1 MRDDLRRSAEEDAP
15 PQKGVAIE
23 RLRAAWG
30 RRKWLAI
37 LVFVV
42 PFVAA
47 VTVIFSL
54 PPFYRSTALVLVEG
68 QQVPE
73 SFVPATVTSQL
84 ETRLHTINEEILS
97 RVRLESLINRFGL
110 YPALRNHVQTEE
122 LVDRMRKD
130 IKLELKVTPGREGYR
145 SATTAFTLSYRG
157 PDPQTV
163 AQVTNTLASFYIEEN
178 LKVRERQATG
188 TAEFLKV
195 QLTETRKRLD
205 GLESRVS
212 DFRRR
217 YLGELPQQMQ
227 TNLTMMD
234 NLNQQLRLNS
244 DNQTR
249 VIERR
254 DSITGLLAEAA
265 SSPQSGVA
273 ESRGARLGRLQQE
286 LAAARSRYTEQ
297 HPSVI
302 RLKAEIAAT
311 EQEPAEQEPAGPKP
325 KGTGKTDISKLPA
338 TPYVL
343 RLREMLSGA
352 ESDLRVL
359 KTEEQRL
366 RTDITAYQQRLENT
380 PKREQEYL
388 EVSRDYDTTREL
400 YASLS
405 KRLEAAQ
412 LAESMEQRQ
421 KGEQFRI
428 LDPAVPSGLPAAPNR
443 LKLLGL
449 SLVLSLG
456 LAGGALMLAE
466 MLDTSFHSID
476 EMRQFT
482 IVPVLVSVPKIV
494 TDADRQRGQRR
505 FRLAAAGAVLGLI
518 VIAGGSYLIAHGN
531 EQLVQMIPGSGS

>member
-1 MRDDLRRSAEEDAP
+1 MRDDFRRMAEEDAP

-37 LVFVV
+37 LVFVI

-47 VTVIFSL
+47 VTIIFSL

-110 YPALRNHVQTEE
+110 YPALRNHVQMEE
-122 LVDRMRKD
+122 LVDRMRRD

-195 QLTETRKRLD
+195 QLTATRKRLD
-205 GLESRVS
+205 ELESRVS

-227 TNLTMMD
+227 TNLVMMD
-234 NLNQQLRLNS
+234 HLNQQLRLNS
-244 DNQTR
+244 DNQSR
-249 VIERR
+249 AIERR
-254 DSITGLLAEAA
+254 DSTTALLAEAA
-265 SSPQSGVA
+265 SSPQSGGS
-273 ESRGARLGRLQQE
+273 EPRGARLARLQQE

-311 EQEPAEQEPAGPKP
+311 EQEPAEDRKSTRLNSSHVAISYAVFCLKKKKKKNKNHYPKKQKKRR
-325 KGTGKTDISKLPA
+325 KGARKT
-338 TPYVL
+338 
-343 RLREMLSGA
+343 
-352 ESDLRVL
+352 
-359 KTEEQRL
+359 
-366 RTDITAYQQRLENT
+366 
-380 PKREQEYL
+380 
-388 EVSRDYDTTREL
+388 
-400 YASLS
+400 
-405 KRLEAAQ
+405 
-412 LAESMEQRQ
+412 
-421 KGEQFRI
+421 
-428 LDPAVPSGLPAAPNR
+428 
-443 LKLLGL
+443 
-449 SLVLSLG
+449 
-456 LAGGALMLAE
+456 
-466 MLDTSFHSID
+466 
-476 EMRQFT
+476 
-482 IVPVLVSVPKIV
+482 
-494 TDADRQRGQRR
+494 
-505 FRLAAAGAVLGLI
+505 
-518 VIAGGSYLIAHGN
+518 
-531 EQLVQMIPGSGS
+531 

>member
-1 MRDDLRRSAEEDAP
+1 VDEEAP
-15 PQKGVAIE
+15 PQKGVAVE

-37 LVFVV
+37 LVFII

-73 SFVPATVTSQL
+73 TFVPATVTSQL

-97 RVRLESLINRFGL
+97 RARLESLITRFGL
-110 YPALRNHVQTEE
+110 YPALRKQAQSEE
-122 LVDRMRKD
+122 LVERMRRD
-130 IKLELKVTPGREGYR
+130 IRLELKVTPGREGYR

-188 TAEFLKV
+188 TTEFLKV

-205 GLESRVS
+205 ELETRVS

-227 TNLTMMD
+227 TNLAMMD

-254 DSITGLLAEAA
+254 DSVTGLLAEAA
-265 SSPQSGVA
+265 SSPQSGGT
-273 ESRGARLGRLQQE
+273 ESRGARLARLQQE

-311 EQEPAEQEPAGPKP
+311 EQEPAEPKPTGPKP
-325 KGTGKTDISKLPA
+325 KGVGKTDMASLPA
-338 TPYVL
+338 SPYVL
-343 RLREMLSGA
+343 RLREMLGSA

-359 KTEEQRL
+359 KLEEQRL
-366 RTDITAYQQRLENT
+366 HADIAAYQQRLENT
-380 PKREQEYL
+380 PKREQEFL

-443 LKLLGL
+443 LKLLGM

-494 TDADRQRGQRR
+494 TDVDRQRGQRR